1 MRIEPP
7 IHTAECE
14 NRPTSSHPLLPMD
27 TRVAVEFQDHVAH
40 VRLVRPER
48 LNAIDVVLLQQLVE
62 AGDRVAALPGLRAV
76 VLSGEGR
83 GFCSGIDTRTLA
95 VNPGDAFPIDIATPV
110 RGAANLA
117 QYAVLQWRDTP
128 VPVIAAIHG
137 FAFGGGF
144 QLPLA
149 ADMRLVHPDTKLSL
163 MELKWGLIPD
173 MGGMA
178 LLKPM
183 LRHDVLAELVFT
195 ARVFE
200 GREALALGIATRLAN
215 DPVQAA
221 LAMARQIAGRSPDA
235 VRAAKRLLRIGHE
248 EMDRRVLSAEA
259 AEQQVL
265 LRSANHREAVA
276 AGMAKR
282 EPQFD
287 D

>member
-1 MRIEPP
+1 
-7 IHTAECE
+7 
-14 NRPTSSHPLLPMD
+14 MD
-27 TRVAVEFQDHVAH
+27 TRVAVDFQDHVAH

-48 LNAIDVVLLQQLVE
+48 LNAIDLVLLQQLVE
-62 AGDRVAALPGLRAV
+62 TGDRVAALPGLRAIV
-76 VLSGEGR
+76 ISGEGR
-83 GFCSGIDTRTLA
+83 GFCSGIDTGTLA
-95 VNPGDAFPIDIATPV
+95 IKPGEAFPIDIATPI

-117 QYAVLQWRDTP
+117 QYAVLQWRDAP

-149 ADMRLVHPDTKLSL
+149 TDVRLVHPDTRMSL

-183 LRHDVLAELVFT
+183 LRPDVLADLLYT
-195 ARVFE
+195 ARVFD
-200 GREALALGIATRLAN
+200 GREAVSLGVATRCAD

-221 LAMARQIAGRSPDA
+221 LEMAREIAARSPDA
-235 VRAAKRLLRIGHE
+235 VRAAKRLMRLCNEALDSRI
-248 EMDRRVLSAEA
+248 LQAEA
-259 AEQQVL
+259 AEQIAL
-265 LRSANHREAVA
+265 LKGAHHAEAVS

-282 EPQFD
+282 APNFRD
-287 D
+287 

>member
-1 MRIEPP
+1 
-7 IHTAECE
+7 
-14 NRPTSSHPLLPMD
+14 MD

-48 LNAIDVVLLQQLVE
+48 LNAIDLVLLQQLVE

-95 VNPGDAFPIDIATPV
+95 TDPDAEFPIDIATPL

-117 QYAVLQWRDTP
+117 QHAVLQWRDTP

-149 ADMRLVHPDTKLSL
+149 ADIRLVHPDTKLSL

-183 LRHDVLAELVFT
+183 LRHDVLADLLFT

-200 GREALALGIATRLAN
+200 GREALTMGIATRLED
-215 DPVQAA
+215 DPVKAA
-221 LAMARQIAGRSPDA
+221 LEMAQEIAGRSPDA
-235 VRAAKRLLRIGHE
+235 VRAAKRLMRIGDDP
-248 EMDRRVLSAEA
+248 MTDRILSAEA
-259 AEQQVL
+259 AEQVAL
-265 LRSANHREAVA
+265 LRSANHHEAVA
-276 AGMAKR
+276 AGKARR
-282 EPQFD
+282 EPRFRD
-287 D
+287 

>member
-1 MRIEPP
+1 
-7 IHTAECE
+7 
-14 NRPTSSHPLLPMD
+14 MD
-27 TRVAVEFQDHVAH
+27 TRVAVDFQDHIAH

-48 LNAIDVVLLQQLVE
+48 LNAIDLVLLEQLVE
-62 AGDRVAALPGLRAV
+62 TGDRVAALPGLRAI

-83 GFCSGIDTRTLA
+83 GFCSGIDTSSLSIK
-95 VNPGDAFPIDIATPV
+95 PGEKFPIDIATPI

-117 QYAVLQWRDTP
+117 QYAVTQWREAP

-149 ADMRLVHPDTKLSL
+149 ADIRVVHPDTKLSL

-183 LRHDVLAELVFT
+183 LRPDVLADLLFT
-195 ARVFE
+195 ARVFD
-200 GREALALGIATRLAN
+200 GREAVAMGVATRLAD
-215 DPVQAA
+215 DPVTAA
-221 LAMARQIAGRSPDA
+221 LGMAREIAGRSPDA
-235 VRAAKRLLRIGHE
+235 VRAGKRLMRIG
-248 EMDRRVLSAEA
+248 DDALDQRILLAEA
-259 AEQQVL
+259 AEQLAL
-265 LRSANHREAVA
+265 LSGDNHAEAVA

-282 EPQFD
+282 EPRFRD
-287 D
+287 